1 MPFLRWAAAN
11 KHTQGIGSLQ
21 VARVGG
27 SVGEKKEEKGQEERV
42 YARACGVQEECGCD
56 VGFVKVG
63 LHSQ

>member
-1 MPFLRWAAAN
+1 
-11 KHTQGIGSLQ
+11 LQ